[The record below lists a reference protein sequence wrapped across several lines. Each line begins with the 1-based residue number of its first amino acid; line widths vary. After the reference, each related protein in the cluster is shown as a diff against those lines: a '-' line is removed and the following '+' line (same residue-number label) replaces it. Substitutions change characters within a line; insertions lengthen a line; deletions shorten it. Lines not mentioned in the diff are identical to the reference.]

1 MNTMKKSLSI
11 LLALAL
17 MISLVSSVAAASA
30 NVPTFKV
37 DGKLFVTPT
46 GEPQPYINKDN
57 RTMGSLRLIAAA
69 LGVESKNIKWNNT
82 AQVATL
88 TRGTNTVAVTVGK
101 KSITVNG
108 KPVTMDTAA
117 EMKQGRVFIP
127 ARFIAQGLGVKISF
141 DSASNTVNFTTGTST
156 VVTNNFSDYGMK
168 QLEQLPITLTAN
180 KLEVTYHEAFLYKT
194 TSAEGKAL
202 NEKYAFPRFDLA
214 NHILWMKVTITN
226 KGSKKIAY
234 DYSDMENK
242 IRASYASARSFSPQ
256 SIATKNSLDNK
267 GDYINTWSLEPGESI
282 TGQVAL
288 LKNDDA
294 DIKFVNIMTVNK
306 DIADFKTLA
315 EKVE

>member
-1 MNTMKKSLSI
+1 MKKSLSV

-82 AQVATL
+82 SQVATL
-88 TRGTNTVAVTVGK
+88 TRGSNTVSVTVGK

-127 ARFIAQGLGVKISF
+127 ARFIAQGLGVKIGF
-141 DSASNTVNFTTGTST
+141 DNASNTVNFTTSTSKVAT
-156 VVTNNFSDYGMK
+156 SNFEDYGMK
-168 QLEQLPITLTAN
+168 QLEQLPVTVTAN
-180 KLEVTYHEAFLYKT
+180 GLEVIYHEALLYKT

-202 NEKYAFPRFDLA
+202 NEKYAFPRYDRA
-214 NHILWMKVTITN
+214 NHVLWLRSLSRIKVQKPLLTITRIWN
-226 KGSKKIAY
+226 KK
-234 DYSDMENK
+234 
-242 IRASYASARSFSPQ
+242 
-256 SIATKNSLDNK
+256 
-267 GDYINTWSLEPGESI
+267 
-282 TGQVAL
+282 
-288 LKNDDA
+288 
-294 DIKFVNIMTVNK
+294 
-306 DIADFKTLA
+306 
-315 EKVE
+315 